1 MKRLT
6 FFLLLCT
13 IVQTAGAQLV
23 SRQYKD
29 KPMSKVLVDLRRA
42 TSHYKISFIHNELED
57 YTVTKSFSQLSIP
70 EAVQE
75 CIGFYPITMKM
86 VGDSLIFVEAI
97 QKTGDKLIG
106 RIVDSKKQPVAYANI
121 ALLNMADTTK
131 ISSGVSNENGD
142 FVIPTT
148 EQQLTIRISCIG
160 YNTQILHCA
169 PGNVG
174 VITLIETTEH
184 LNEVVV
190 EGNLHSAKIDR
201 DVYLPNQRQ
210 RNAANSGISLLDNL
224 MIPQLDVNRMTGDIK
239 SHTNKAIT
247 FCIDERIV
255 EKAELEQIRPK
266 DVLRVEYIDQPTG
279 KFADKDVVINFV
291 MRHYDY
297 GGYVEAK
304 DRTSILYDRTDNSVQ
319 ASIDH
324 KQMTYK
330 MLLGSNYEKNGIR
343 TTNIENLRIDK
354 NFQQST
360 MTLTDPIKNHN
371 IYAVVGARYRSKSLQ
386 LAGSAGITKE
396 EMPEYHYSEDIS
408 YSGDIAGY
416 ASANSTVGSKNITTF
431 VRTQAN
437 WQASEKQNIT
447 FDTYFSFGNN
457 HYDNTYRESDGYDI
471 ESHTKEK
478 TFGVEGDVCYVN
490 NINRQS
496 CITLRVIELYHHY
509 NDHYRG
515 TLSADQTTS
524 QSETIVWPIYTY
536 KPNDKWIFL
545 FRPLGFSVAYWKTK
559 TNSQTYFSSRGGIRI
574 KNQIDKHNNLQ
585 YGIYLGNSNPNA
597 ALRSNVEQIVNRYQI
612 LRGNPDLKKTL
623 FSHVFIDYNLMLK
636 HWQLMVHSEY
646 ERLDDMIKDTYTPDG
661 ERLIQSYTTDGCLQ
675 NLSLNIQQTFFLLN
689 RNLQLK
695 GGILLERNI
704 LTGQSGGSLNHIDWN
719 VQAQYHLGDFAFSAY
734 YDNPRSNLFQIY
746 SSEPADYGFSASYGY
761 RGFYAEVGARRFFYG
776 KDQPVHRYFSYT
788 NYSFD
793 EHRYQDINGPWIYM
807 RLSYSFDF
815 GRKSK
820 HQSIEA
826 GTSGR
831 TAILHK

>member
-1 MKRLT
+1 M
-6 FFLLLCT
+6 LLCT

-42 TSHYKISFIHNELED
+42 SSHYKISFIHNELED

-70 EAVQE
+70 EAIQE
-75 CIGFYPITMKM
+75 CIGFYPITMKV
-86 VGDSLIFVEAI
+86 VGDSLIFVETI
-97 QKTGDKLIG
+97 QKTGEKLIG

-121 ALLNMADTTK
+121 ALLNMTDTTK
-131 ISSGVSNENGD
+131 ISSGVSNEDGN

-160 YNTQILHCA
+160 YSTQILHCA

-174 VITLIETTEH
+174 VITLSETTEH

-190 EGNLHSAKIDR
+190 EGNLHSAKLDR

-210 RNAANSGISLLDNL
+210 RNAANSAISLLDNL

-297 GGYVEAK
+297 GGYVEMK
-304 DRTSILYDRTDNSVQ
+304 DRTSIFYDRTDNSVQ
-319 ASIDH
+319 TNFDH
-324 KQMTYK
+324 KQMSYTV
-330 MLLGSNYEKNGIR
+330 LLGNKYENNGMR
-343 TTNIENLRIDK
+343 TTNNEFFRI
-354 NFQQST
+354 NERFRLGTVSYI
-360 MTLTDPIKNHN
+360 DPIKD
-371 IYAVVGARYRSKSLQ
+371 IKSYAVARARYHNERLQ
-386 LAGSAGITKE
+386 LAVSTGITKE
-396 EMPEYHYSEDIS
+396 DIPEYHSSEGGS
-408 YSGDIAGY
+408 YSHMGSYHAHSTESSHKTTIFLRGQADKKLTDKKNLTID
-416 ASANSTVGSKNITTF
+416 ASI
-431 VRTQAN
+431 
-437 WQASEKQNIT
+437 
-447 FDTYFSFGNN
+447 SFGNN
-457 HYDNTYRESDGYDI
+457 SHNNTYSESPDYHIG
-471 ESHTKEK
+471 SHTDEK
-478 TFGVEGDVCYVN
+478 ALGISGDVCYTN
-490 NINRQS
+490 AINQRNS
-496 CITLRVIELYHHY
+496 FTLRVLEYYNHY

-536 KPNDKWIFL
+536 KPNDKWIFN
-545 FRPLGFSVAYWKTK
+545 FRPLGFSIAWWKTNTDTK
-559 TNSQTYFSSRGGIRI
+559 TYVSSRGSVWV
-574 KNQIDKHNNLQ
+574 KNQINKHNNLQ

-597 ALRSNVEQIVNRYQI
+597 AIRSNVTQIVNRYI
-612 LRGNPDLKKTL
+612 VLKGNPDLKKTL
-623 FSHVFIDYNLMLK
+623 FSTVFIDYNLMLK

-646 ERLDDMIKDTYTPDG
+646 ERLDDMIKDTYTPNG

-675 NLSLNIQQTFFLLN
+675 NLSLNIQQTLFLLN

-695 GGILLERNI
+695 GGILLERNK

-719 VQAQYHLGDFAFSAY
+719 IQAQYHFGDFAFSAY
-734 YDNPRSNLFQIY
+734 YNSPRSNLSQIY
-746 SSEPADYGFSASYGY
+746 TSEPADFGISATYGH
-761 RGFYAEVGARRFFYG
+761 RGFYAELGARRFLYG
-776 KDQPVHRYFSYT
+776 KDQPVHRYFNYV

-807 RLSYSFDF
+807 QLSYSFDF

-826 GTSGR
+826 GSTGGS
-831 TAILHK
+831 AILHK